1 MQNNSTVK
9 NQNNISWESVLEL
22 VYDSKIDSVGL
33 KERVSSLA
41 TRSIKKDSKL
51 QALNMIVSM
60 CDLTTLEGEDTE
72 GKISQMAAKAINPD
86 PSDGEINSVAAVCV
100 YPSLVAASGVPMR

>member
-60 CDLTTLEGEDTE
+60 CDLTMIIKLNLENLMMILLGQPWSWLLKE
-72 GKISQMAAKAINPD
+72 KK
-86 PSDGEINSVAAVCV
+86 
-100 YPSLVAASGVPMR
+100 

>member
-1 MQNNSTVK
+1 
-9 NQNNISWESVLEL
+9 
-22 VYDSKIDSVGL
+22 
-33 KERVSSLA
+33 
-41 TRSIKKDSKL
+41 
-51 QALNMIVSM
+51 MIVSM

-100 YPSLVAASGVPMR
+100 YPSLVATAKEKVLRSSVKVAAVSS